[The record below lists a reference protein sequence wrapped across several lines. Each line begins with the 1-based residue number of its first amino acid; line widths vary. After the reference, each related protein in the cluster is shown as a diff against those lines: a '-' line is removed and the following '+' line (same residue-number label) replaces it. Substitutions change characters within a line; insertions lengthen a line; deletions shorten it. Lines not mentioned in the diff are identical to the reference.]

1 MNPSKN
7 YSKLKNKKFLLIRCF
22 KKKMSTIS
30 EEQVRAS
37 LKQCMDPEVPLSI
50 VDMGLIYGIDIS
62 ENNDVNIRMTMTTK
76 GCPLHDTMVD
86 DVTRYAKKVPG
97 VNNVQVDIVWDPP
110 WSMDKMS
117 DEAKAKMKGFGNQS
131 TPAPINY
138 ETALPQGVGKIV
150 KQEDGSMML
159 ANEHDQGFMVNQAI
173 IDFWRS
179 CNGKKKVTELVEL
192 FAQQTGL
199 QRSQVEKEVMQ
210 LLKQL
215 HEGGLLVLTNQN
227 EEPNVDFKR

>member
-1 MNPSKN
+1 MSQVSTEQIKN
-7 YSKLKNKKFLLIRCF
+7 
-22 KKKMSTIS
+22 
-30 EEQVRAS
+30 S

-50 VDMGLIYGIDIS
+50 VDMGLIYGIDVT
-62 ENNDVNIRMTMTTK
+62 ENNDVNIKMTMTTK

-110 WSMDKMS
+110 WSMPPLS
-117 DEAKAKMKGFGNQS
+117 SSSPSSLPFSRPQS

-138 ETALPQGVGKIV
+138 ETALPQGVGKLV

-179 CNGKKKVTELVEL
+179 CNGERKVTELVEL

-215 HEGGLLVLTNQN
+215 NEGGLIVITNQTDS
-227 EEPNVDFKR
+227 PNVEFKKSN

>member
-1 MNPSKN
+1 
-7 YSKLKNKKFLLIRCF
+7 
-22 KKKMSTIS
+22 MSAVTEDQI
-30 EEQVRAS
+30 RAS
-37 LKQCMDPEVPLSI
+37 LKQCMDPEIPVSI
-50 VDMGLIYGIDIS
+50 VDLGLIYGIDIS
-62 ENNDVNIRMTMTTK
+62 EKNDVNIKMTMTTK

-86 DVTRYAKKVPG
+86 DVKRYTRKVAG
-97 VNNVQVDIVWDPP
+97 VNNVNVDIVWDPP
-110 WSMDKMS
+110 WSMDKIS
-117 DEAKAKMKGFGNQS
+117 DEAKSLMKNMGGLS
-131 TPAPINY
+131 TPAPLDY
-138 ETALPQGVGKIV
+138 EVALPQGVGKTV

-179 CNGKKKVTELVEL
+179 CNGKRKVTELVDL

-215 HEGGLLVLTNQN
+215 HEGGLLVIQN
-227 EEPNVDFKR
+227 KNDAPNVEFKSRN

>member
-1 MNPSKN
+1 MSQISTEQIKN
-7 YSKLKNKKFLLIRCF
+7 
-22 KKKMSTIS
+22 
-30 EEQVRAS
+30 S

-50 VDMGLIYGIDIS
+50 VDMGLIYGIDVS
-62 ENNDVNIRMTMTTK
+62 DNNDVNIKMTMTTK

-110 WSMDKMS
+110 WTMDKMS

-138 ETALPQGVGKIV
+138 ETALPQGVGKMV
-150 KQEDGSMML
+150 KQEDDSMML
-159 ANEHDQGFMVNQAI
+159 VNEHEQGFMVNQAI
-173 IDFWRS
+173 IDFWKL
-179 CNGKKKVTELVEL
+179 CNGKRKVTDLVNL

-199 QRSQVEKEVMQ
+199 QRSQVEKEVLQ
-210 LLKQL
+210 LIKQF
-215 HEGGLLVLTNQN
+215 HDGGLLVIPDQN
-227 EEPNVDFKR
+227 ATPNVEFKKSN

>member
-1 MNPSKN
+1 MD
-7 YSKLKNKKFLLIRCF
+7 IV
-22 KKKMSTIS
+22 T

-37 LKQCMDPEVPLSI
+37 LKQCMDPEIPISI
-50 VDMGLIYGIDIS
+50 VDLGLIYGINIS
-62 ENNDVNIRMTMTTK
+62 EKNDVNIKMTMTTK

-86 DVTRYAKKVPG
+86 DVKRYTRKVAG
-97 VNNVQVDIVWDPP
+97 VNNVNVNIVWDPP
-110 WSMDKMS
+110 WSMDKIS
-117 DEAKAKMKGFGNQS
+117 DEAKSMMKNMGGQN
-131 TPAPINY
+131 TPAPLDY
-138 ETALPQGVGKIV
+138 ETALPQGVGKLV
-150 KQEDGSMML
+150 KQEDDSMML

-179 CNGKKKVTELVEL
+179 CNGERKVTELVEL

-215 HEGGLLVLTNQN
+215 HEGGLIVITNQTDS
-227 EEPNVDFKR
+227 PNVDFKKSN